1 MTSSI
6 YNGLYAGRSGLDAH
20 GAAMANVG
28 DNIANAST
36 IAFKATR
43 AEFEDLMAGGQGG
56 KNAVTSGASVAA
68 VSAVFEQGTFEST
81 GRSLDLAIDGNG
93 FFVVAQDQQRFY
105 TRAGNFKVDSAG
117 YIVTQGG
124 LAVLGFPTDGS
135 GALEPINVN
144 TIEQGSVAT
153 TTVSIA
159 GNLNAKADI
168 LAGGAAAIPNTA
180 GDPPTTTFAD
190 LNAAAAYS
198 TVVDVFDSL
207 GETHTVTMFFFH
219 TGANEYTVR
228 AYVANED
235 VDANPTV
242 SGYPRLMSAAAEK
255 VITFNGSG
263 QRTAPPT
270 TGVPDFNP
278 TVTWNN
284 GADPSTVKFNFAP
297 FTQYSANANI
307 LSITQDGRGIGSVTD
322 VNIAENGQI
331 LALLSNGQTAQIG
344 TVALVNFTSPE
355 GLTRMGKNLLAQSTE
370 SGEPVIGTPKSGTF
384 GAVKSGSIE
393 LSTVDIAAEF
403 VKMITLQRGFQASSR
418 IITTINQLLNEVIQ
432 LA

>member
-1 MTSSI
+1 
-6 YNGLYAGRSGLDAH
+6 
-20 GAAMANVG
+20 MANVG

-168 LAGGAAAIPNTA
+168 LAGGAAAIPTTNGT
-180 GDPPTTTFAD
+180 PPTTTFAD
-190 LNAAAAYS
+190 LNAAADYS

-242 SGYPRLMSAAAEK
+242 SGYPRLMSATAEK

-270 TGVPDFNP
+270 ATTPDFNP

-284 GADPSTVKFNFAP
+284 GADPSTVEFNFAP

-384 GAVKSGSIE
+384 GRVKSGAIE